1 MQHSIQLTKTIY
13 LKRILAVGLIAMI
26 SACLPVLAKEVT
38 LKDKSVLVSFD
49 SQSGA
54 LTRLE
59 NLSTQWVIEQR
70 PDLGISF
77 RLNVPLENQRD
88 NFIFGR
94 NQKAAEVKKISSH
107 QIQLKWENLVSEP
120 GGVLPITLSALV
132 SLTNGALTFAATLE
146 NNSSYMVPTVDF
158 PYLGDLNPPAADM
171 PIWSEH
177 TFYGDVSS
185 APISPSASIS
195 SKQSLFCLIQS
206 TNEGVYV
213 EMHDATQPYLLQFNF
228 EQRGGAGKPQQF
240 RTTHFIYAHPHTTV
254 KLAPVV
260 LRCYK
265 GDWHAGVDCYG
276 EWRKTWFVE
285 PHLPAWA
292 REVHSWTMLRM
303 NTTEDDYTIPYT
315 NFVSYGEEYA
325 KYGVRAVQLVGWNIG
340 GQDGGDPSQDI
351 DPHLG
356 TWQQFH
362 DAIAQ
367 VQSNGVKVI
376 LFAKLNWA
384 DLTTSWY
391 SNELYKY
398 ECTDPKGNRYEQGGY
413 AYVTPTQL
421 AGIGLHHRAV
431 MDFQDPQYRDVA
443 AREFDKVLA
452 LGSEGWLW
460 DEVCHHATAEYSWA
474 TNHGYTPPGY
484 VYGGDLPLSARLRAA
499 ADKVSPDF
507 IFAGE
512 GPQDW
517 LMQYYPVSETG
528 VRAKPI
534 CQYLDTTNCLM
545 LAGVSGFDDRE
556 GLNAIL
562 LQRCVIQYEPYYYKG
577 RLSDFPLTMA
587 YGKKIDDLRRRYQAF
602 LWDGQFRDTVGANVS
617 ADGAHRYS
625 VFIANNGKRAV
636 VIINQEFKKPIT
648 AKLDL
653 SNAGKLVVAT
663 PEAPD
668 ARPTTDTIEIP
679 PRSAVV
685 VMEE

>member
-1 MQHSIQLTKTIY
+1 MKINFNLSGIFAWLF
-13 LKRILAVGLIAMI
+13 ILIILSSPA
-26 SACLPVLAKEVT
+26 LAKEVT
-38 LKDKSVLVSFD
+38 LKDKSILVSFD

-54 LTRLE
+54 LTKLE
-59 NLSTQWVIEQR
+59 NLSTHWVIEQR
-70 PDLGISF
+70 PELGISF

-88 NFIFGR
+88 NFILGR
-94 NQKAAEVKKISSH
+94 NQKAVEVKKISSYEV
-107 QIQLKWENLVSEP
+107 QLKWENLASEQ
-120 GGVLPITLSALV
+120 GSILPITMTALV

-146 NNSSYMVPTVDF
+146 NNSPYMVSTVDF
-158 PYLGDLNPPAADM
+158 PCLGDLNQPAKDKPLWA
-171 PIWSEH
+171 H
-177 TFYGDVSS
+177 YTFYGDVKSV
-185 APISPSASIS
+185 PISPSVSIG

-206 TNEGVYV
+206 TNQGVYV
-213 EMHDATQPYLLQFNF
+213 EMQDPTQPYLLQFNF
-228 EQRGGAGKPQQF
+228 EQRGGQGKPQQF
-240 RTTHFIYAHPHTTV
+240 RTTHFVYAHPHTTV
-254 KLAPVV
+254 RLAPVV
-260 LRCYK
+260 LRCYE

-303 NTTEDDYTIPYT
+303 NTTEDDFTIPYT

-340 GQDGGDPSQDI
+340 GQDGGDPSQDV
-351 DPHLG
+351 DPGLG

-376 LFAKLNWA
+376 LFSKLNWA

-443 AREFDKVLA
+443 AKEFDKILA

-484 VYGGDLPLSARLRAA
+484 VYGGDMPLSARLRAA

-528 VRAKPI
+528 VTARPI
-534 CQYLDTTNCLM
+534 CQYLDTTNSLM

-562 LQRCVIQYEPYYYKG
+562 LARCVIQYEPYYYKG

-587 YGKKIDDLRRRYQAF
+587 YGKKIDDLRRRYKAF
-602 LWDGQFRDTVGANVS
+602 LWDGQFRDTLGASVS

-648 AKLDL
+648 ATLDL
-653 SNAGKLVVAT
+653 PNAGKLVVAT

-668 ARPTTDTIEIP
+668 AQSTDGTIEIP

-685 VMEE
+685 IMEE